1 MDWHVDSR
9 MDFKVNK
16 RILTNNSRPSIE
28 FDLGLKRKNYP
39 IPLPA
44 MLPLSLDCVFNAI
57 E

>member
-44 MLPLSLDCVFNAI
+44 MLPLSLDCVLNAI
-57 E
+57 D